1 MEEKINFFKDKIVD
15 LTAMNNSLLQMP
27 TMRCFNFCLEELI
40 DLCNINSEI
49 GNKKYFELAKDFK
62 EFLKKD
68 KVLKELDIAVYI
80 TLLKKLKFMI
90 DSKDKVNSMEYF
102 NYFQQLKITYGKKY
116 KKKMCEMLL
125 KNLES
130 DNDDY
135 EELDI
140 LIETCFNEL
149 LAKGYTYKFLN
160 EIVIKYVYGNL
171 FDSPNALL
179 EFLFRKKLNYD
190 IYIPIKN
197 FTIKD
202 KKFIKNSFKN
212 QHILLGRE
220 IELKDNDI
228 DLDVY
233 YCHIF
238 FKGNDYF
245 KYINKHIKRLKSVL
259 NFGRY
264 YINSNVCFDYERKCI
279 IKSDENLK
287 IENKSLNTMLYYSYF
302 KGTEK
307 IIDSTMSTLKKLTGY
322 DDIEDKD
329 ESILAKDFYNIIDY
343 SEKDERLLTIEQF
356 IDKWISLETLYS
368 KASNK
373 GGFDCVLQYLPQV
386 LAIDLLRKKIN
397 ITLKKSK
404 FRYKSLENFVDACY
418 GEKIDDD
425 ISMIRKVYYRRKIS
439 RFKEI
444 LINPKKLEDELNS
457 IMEKLRMDIHRIYI
471 YRNKYVHTGDTKAYY
486 DLPQYFLYQMLALSI
501 DKVLKALSDMNRVSL
516 RRLSWDLVFTNLINK
531 YTILFD
537 ALNIYKE
544 DLKINNN
551 FVVRVDDFSNKK
563 DHVKNIIVK
572 ILLEKHIGLF
582 EIRSIESVDKKYIN
596 IKGKKKMY
604 RFSKL

>member
-197 FTIKD
+197 FTIED
-202 KKFIKNSFKN
+202 KNFIKNSFKN

-245 KYINKHIKRLKSVL
+245 KHINKHIKRLKSVL

-425 ISMIRKVYYRRKIS
+425 ISKIRKVYYRRKIS

-444 LINPKKLEDELNS
+444 LINPKKL
-457 IMEKLRMDIHRIYI
+457 
-471 YRNKYVHTGDTKAYY
+471 
-486 DLPQYFLYQMLALSI
+486 
-501 DKVLKALSDMNRVSL
+501 
-516 RRLSWDLVFTNLINK
+516 
-531 YTILFD
+531 
-537 ALNIYKE
+537 
-544 DLKINNN
+544 
-551 FVVRVDDFSNKK
+551 
-563 DHVKNIIVK
+563 
-572 ILLEKHIGLF
+572 
-582 EIRSIESVDKKYIN
+582 
-596 IKGKKKMY
+596 
-604 RFSKL
+604 

>member
-202 KKFIKNSFKN
+202 KNFIKNSFKN

-425 ISMIRKVYYRRKIS
+425 ISKIRKVYYRRKIS

-551 FVVRVDDFSNKK
+551 FVLRVDDFSNKK